1 MATEYA
7 PKAGDFKLS
16 TNIFLASYQS
26 ESGKSEALRLDIR
39 ELVQEIQIHESIN
52 YDTLSGTVTIVDAA
66 GLLDRLPVTG
76 NEILEFTL
84 HTPCLLYTSPSP
96 RDS

>member
-26 ESGKSEALRLDIR
+26 ESGKIEELILDIR
-39 ELVQEIQIHESIN
+39 ELVQEIQIH
-52 YDTLSGTVTIVDAA
+52 
-66 GLLDRLPVTG
+66 
-76 NEILEFTL
+76 
-84 HTPCLLYTSPSP
+84 
-96 RDS
+96 